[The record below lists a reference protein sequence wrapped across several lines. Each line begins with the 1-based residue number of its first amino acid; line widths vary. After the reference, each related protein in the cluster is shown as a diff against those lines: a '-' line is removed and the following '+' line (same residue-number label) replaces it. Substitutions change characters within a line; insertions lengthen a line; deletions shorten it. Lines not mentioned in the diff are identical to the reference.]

1 MTKCR
6 LCEGEIG
13 TDRSDHTVHV
23 CVVKAAVR
31 PDGCWLDGTS
41 PMKALCAGS
50 LTFAP
55 TQQFED
61 RAVAFRKIGEAIDK
75 SELHLR
81 NALLSL
87 TAEQRFELMRRACPE
102 LKVKLSPLL
111 ADVRTEKVKPPDRE
125 PFIPDDLP
133 DGLKLEL
140 IRYRDRLKRRHELL
154 LKRGH
159 SRSPRYLSELMK
171 MPVRLARFLQ
181 GEGITSWDGMRKRD
195 IVSFL
200 AANPL
205 VRPTALARLLRAIGE
220 DKPFSDRRGRYV
232 RGRTASK
239 PSPLQEVLS
248 PAELD
253 AALADI
259 KESQSDVE
267 YAAAWLVGKLGMTA
281 AAAHG
286 LTANLLRLD
295 EGGRL
300 VIRPAKVWVVVPKSV
315 SKILM
320 KVADEVAPGWSSAKD
335 NEFEFI
341 RLFDQKLPKL
351 DDFRS
356 EVLGGDARRLR
367 ASAVYTAM
375 LRGTLDRVTL
385 NQTMGVSIATIT
397 SIERHLSADMHRKVD
412 PALVAERN
420 KVLRGDDDG
429 AD

>member
-1 MTKCR
+1 M
-6 LCEGEIG
+6 
-13 TDRSDHTVHV
+13 
-23 CVVKAAVR
+23 
-31 PDGCWLDGTS
+31 
-41 PMKALCAGS
+41 CAGA
-50 LTFAP
+50 LTYTP
-55 TQQFED
+55 TQHFED
-61 RAVAFRKIGEAIDK
+61 RAIAFRKIGDAIDK
-75 SELHLR
+75 SDLHLR
-81 NALLSL
+81 NALLYL
-87 TAEQRFELMRRACPE
+87 TPEQRFELMRRACPE

-111 ADVRTEKVKPPDRE
+111 VDVQTEKVKPPDRE

-133 DGLKLEL
+133 EGLKSEL
-140 IRYRDRLKRRHELL
+140 VRYRDRLKRRHELL

-159 SRSPRYLSELMK
+159 SRSPRYLSELLK

-181 GEGITSWDGMRKRD
+181 AEGITSWDGMRKRD

-205 VRPTALARLLRAIGE
+205 VRPTALTRLLRAISE
-220 DKPFSDRRGRYV
+220 DKPFSERRGRYV

-239 PSPLQEVLS
+239 PAPLQEVLS

-253 AALADI
+253 AALAGI
-259 KESQSDVE
+259 KESRSDVE

-286 LTANLLRLD
+286 LTADLLRLD
-295 EGGRL
+295 ETGRL
-300 VIRPAKVWVVVPKSV
+300 VIRPAKVWVVVPKSIA
-315 SKILM
+315 KILA
-320 KVADEVAPGWSSAKD
+320 KIADEVAPGWSAASA

-341 RLFDQKLPKL
+341 RLFDNKLPKL

-356 EVLGGDARRLR
+356 DVLGGDARRLR

-375 LRGTLDRVTL
+375 LRGNLDRVTL

-397 SIERHLSADMHRKVD
+397 SIERHLSSDLHRKVAPD
-412 PALVAERN
+412 LVAARN
-420 KVLRGDDDG
+420 KVLRGDDG

>member
-1 MTKCR
+1 MRRCR

-13 TDRSDHTVHV
+13 TNRSDKEAHV
-23 CVVKAAVR
+23 CIVKSAVR
-31 PDGCWLDGTS
+31 PDGCWLEGS
-41 PMKALCAGS
+41 SGLKAMCAGA
-50 LTFAP
+50 LTYTP

-61 RAVAFRKIGEAIDK
+61 RAVAFRKIGDAIDK
-75 SELHLR
+75 SDLHLR

-87 TAEQRFELMRRACPE
+87 TPEQRFELMRRACPE

-111 ADVRTEKVKPPDRE
+111 ADVQTEKVKPPDRE

-133 DGLKLEL
+133 EGLKSEL
-140 IRYRDRLKRRHELL
+140 VRYRDRLKRRHELL

-159 SRSPRYLSELMK
+159 SRSPRYLSELLK

-181 GEGITSWDGMRKRD
+181 AEGITSWDGMRKRD

-205 VRPTALARLLRAIGE
+205 VRPTALTRLLRAISE
-220 DKPFSDRRGRYV
+220 DKPFSERRGRYV

-253 AALADI
+253 AALAGI
-259 KESQSDVE
+259 KESRSDVE

-286 LTANLLRLD
+286 LTADLLRLD
-295 EGGRL
+295 ETGRL
-300 VIRPAKVWVVVPKSV
+300 VIRPAKVWVVVPKSIA
-315 SKILM
+315 KILA
-320 KVADEVAPGWSSAKD
+320 KVADEVAPGWSGANA

-341 RLFDQKLPKL
+341 RLFDNKLPKL

-356 EVLGGDARRLR
+356 DVLGGDARRLR

-375 LRGTLDRVTL
+375 LRGNLDRVTL

-397 SIERHLSADMHRKVD
+397 SIERHLSSDLHRKVA
-412 PALVAERN
+412 PELVDARN
-420 KVLRGDDDG
+420 KVLRGDDG

>member
-1 MTKCR
+1 
-6 LCEGEIG
+6 
-13 TDRSDHTVHV
+13 
-23 CVVKAAVR
+23 
-31 PDGCWLDGTS
+31 
-41 PMKALCAGS
+41 
-50 LTFAP
+50 
-55 TQQFED
+55 
-61 RAVAFRKIGEAIDK
+61 
-75 SELHLR
+75 
-81 NALLSL
+81 
-87 TAEQRFELMRRACPE
+87 
-102 LKVKLSPLL
+102 
-111 ADVRTEKVKPPDRE
+111 
-125 PFIPDDLP
+125 
-133 DGLKLEL
+133 
-140 IRYRDRLKRRHELL
+140 
-154 LKRGH
+154 
-159 SRSPRYLSELMK
+159 

-181 GEGITSWDGMRKRD
+181 AEGITSWDGMRKRD

-205 VRPTALARLLRAIGE
+205 VRPTALTRLLRAISE

-232 RGRTASK
+232 RGRSASK

-253 AALADI
+253 AALAGI
-259 KESQSDVE
+259 KEARSDVE

-286 LTANLLRLD
+286 LTADLLRLD

-315 SKILM
+315 AKVLT
-320 KVADEVAPGWSSAKD
+320 KVADEVAPGWTRAKD

-341 RLFDQKLPKL
+341 RLFDGKLPKL

-356 EVLGGDARRLR
+356 DVLGGDARRLR

-375 LRGTLDRVTL
+375 LRGNLDRVTL

-397 SIERHLSADMHRKVD
+397 SIERHLSADVHRKLD

-420 KVLRGDDDG
+420 KVLRGDDG

>member
-1 MTKCR
+1 MTF
-6 LCEGEIG
+6 
-13 TDRSDHTVHV
+13 V
-23 CVVKAAVR
+23 
-31 PDGCWLDGTS
+31 
-41 PMKALCAGS
+41 
-50 LTFAP
+50 P
-55 TQQFED
+55 TQHFED

-75 SELHLR
+75 SDLHLR

-111 ADVRTEKVKPPDRE
+111 ADAFVEKVKPPDHD

-133 DGLKLEL
+133 DGLKSEL

-159 SRSPRYLSELMK
+159 SRSPKYLSELMK
-171 MPVRLARFLQ
+171 MPVRLARFL
-181 GEGITSWDGMRKRD
+181 EAAGITSWDGMRKRD

-205 VRPTALARLLRAIGE
+205 VRPTALTRLLRAIAE
-220 DKPFSDRRGRYV
+220 DKPFSERRGRYV

-248 PAELD
+248 PSQLD
-253 AALADI
+253 ETLAGI
-259 KESQSDVE
+259 KESRSEVE

-281 AAAHG
+281 SAVHG
-286 LTANLLRLD
+286 LTADLLSLD

-300 VIRPAKVWVVVPKSV
+300 VIRPAKIWVVVPRSV
-315 SKILM
+315 AKILM
-320 KVADEVAPGWSSAKD
+320 KVADEVAPGWGSAKE
-335 NEFEFI
+335 NEFQFI
-341 RLFDQKLPKL
+341 RLFDQKLPNIN
-351 DDFRS
+351 DFRS

-375 LRGTLDRVTL
+375 LRGNLDRVTL

-397 SIERHLSADMHRKVD
+397 SIERHLSGDLHRKVD
-412 PALVAERN
+412 PALVTERN
-420 KVLRGDDDG
+420 KVLRGDNDTN
-429 AD
+429 

>member
-1 MTKCR
+1 M
-6 LCEGEIG
+6 
-13 TDRSDHTVHV
+13 
-23 CVVKAAVR
+23 
-31 PDGCWLDGTS
+31 
-41 PMKALCAGS
+41 CAGA
-50 LTFAP
+50 LTYTP
-55 TQQFED
+55 TQHFED
-61 RAVAFRKIGEAIDK
+61 RAIAFRKIGDAIDK
-75 SELHLR
+75 SDLHLR

-87 TAEQRFELMRRACPE
+87 TPEQRFELMRRACPE

-111 ADVRTEKVKPPDRE
+111 VDLQTEKVKPPDRE

-133 DGLKLEL
+133 EGLKAEL

-159 SRSPRYLSELMK
+159 SRSPRYLSELLK

-181 GEGITSWDGMRKRD
+181 AEGITSWDGMRKRD

-205 VRPTALARLLRAIGE
+205 VRPTALTRLLRAISE
-220 DKPFSDRRGRYV
+220 DKPFSERRGRYV

-253 AALADI
+253 AALAGI
-259 KESQSDVE
+259 KESRSDVE

-286 LTANLLRLD
+286 LTADLLRLD
-295 EGGRL
+295 ETGRL
-300 VIRPAKVWVVVPKSV
+300 VIRPAKVWVVVPKSIA
-315 SKILM
+315 KILA
-320 KVADEVAPGWSSAKD
+320 KIADEVAPGWSAASA

-341 RLFDQKLPKL
+341 RLFDGKLPKL
-351 DDFRS
+351 DDFRGD
-356 EVLGGDARRLR
+356 VLGGDARRLR

-375 LRGTLDRVTL
+375 LRGNLDRVTL

-397 SIERHLSADMHRKVD
+397 SIERHLSSDLHRKVA
-412 PALVAERN
+412 PELVAARN
-420 KVLRGDDDG
+420 KVLRGDDG

>member
-1 MTKCR
+1 MRKCR
-6 LCEGEIG
+6 LCEGDIG
-13 TDRSDHTVHV
+13 TRSPSQDAHV

-31 PDGCWLDGTS
+31 PDGCWLDGPS
-41 PMKALCAGS
+41 APKAMCAAS
-50 LTFAP
+50 MTFVP
-55 TQQFED
+55 TQHFED

-75 SELHLR
+75 SDLHLR

-111 ADVRTEKVKPPDRE
+111 ADAFVEKVKPPDHD

-133 DGLKLEL
+133 DGLKSEL

-159 SRSPRYLSELMK
+159 SRSPKYLSELMK
-171 MPVRLARFLQ
+171 MPVRLARFL
-181 GEGITSWDGMRKRD
+181 EAAGITSWDGMRKRD

-205 VRPTALARLLRAIGE
+205 VRPTALTRLLRAIAE
-220 DKPFSDRRGRYV
+220 DKPFSERRGRYV

-248 PAELD
+248 PSQLD
-253 AALADI
+253 ETLAGI
-259 KESQSDVE
+259 KESRSEVE

-281 AAAHG
+281 SAVHG
-286 LTANLLRLD
+286 LTADLLSLD

-300 VIRPAKVWVVVPKSV
+300 VIRPAKIWVVVPRSV
-315 SKILM
+315 AKILM
-320 KVADEVAPGWSSAKD
+320 KVADEVAPGWGSAKE
-335 NEFEFI
+335 NEFQFI
-341 RLFDQKLPKL
+341 RLFDQKLPNIN
-351 DDFRS
+351 DFRS

-375 LRGTLDRVTL
+375 LRGNLDRVTL

-397 SIERHLSADMHRKVD
+397 SIERHLSGDLHRKVD
-412 PALVAERN
+412 PALVTERN
-420 KVLRGDDDG
+420 KVLRGDNDTN
-429 AD
+429 

>member
-1 MTKCR
+1 MRKCR
-6 LCEGEIG
+6 LCDCEIV
-13 TDRSDHTVHV
+13 TTRPDQDAHV
-23 CVVKAAVR
+23 CVVKAAVH

-41 PMKALCAGS
+41 ALKAMCADS
-50 LTFAP
+50 MTFVP
-55 TQQFED
+55 TKQFED
-61 RAVAFRKIGEAIDK
+61 RAIAFRKIGDAIDK

-87 TAEQRFELMRRACPE
+87 TPEQRFELMRRACPE
-102 LKVKLSPLL
+102 LKVKLSPLM
-111 ADVRTEKVKPPDRE
+111 ADVRVEKIKPPDRE
-125 PFIPDDLP
+125 PYIPDDLP
-133 DGLKLEL
+133 EGLKSEL
-140 IRYRDRLKRRHELL
+140 VRYQERLKRRHALL

-159 SRSPRYLSELMK
+159 SRSPKYLSELIK

-181 GEGITSWDGMRKRD
+181 AEGITSWDGMRKRD

-205 VRPTALARLLRAIGE
+205 VRPTALTRLLRAIAE
-220 DKPFSDRRGRYV
+220 DKPFSERRGRYV

-239 PSPLQEVLS
+239 PSPLQEVLG

-253 AALADI
+253 AVLAGI
-259 KESQSDVE
+259 KESRTDVE

-286 LTANLLRLD
+286 LTADVLRLD
-295 EGGRL
+295 EVGRL
-300 VIRPAKVWVVVPKSV
+300 VIRPSKVWVVVPKSV
-315 SKILM
+315 AKTLM
-320 KVADEVAPGWSSAKD
+320 KVADEIAPGWNSATD
-335 NEFEFI
+335 NEFAFI
-341 RLFDQKLPKL
+341 QLFDQKLPNIN
-351 DDFRS
+351 DFRS

-375 LRGTLDRVTL
+375 LRGNLDRVTL

-412 PALVAERN
+412 PAVVAERN
-420 KVLRGDDDG
+420 KVLRGDGGTD
-429 AD
+429 

>member
-6 LCEGEIG
+6 LCEGEIE
-13 TDRSDHTVHV
+13 TNRPDQEVRV
-23 CVVKAAVR
+23 CVVKSAVR
-31 PDGCWLDGTS
+31 PDGCWLDGPS
-41 PMKALCAGS
+41 ALRALCAGS
-50 LTFAP
+50 MKYVP
-55 TQQFED
+55 TQQFDD

-75 SELHLR
+75 SDLHLR

-87 TAEQRFELMRRACPE
+87 TPEQRFELMRRACPE

-111 ADVRTEKVKPPDRE
+111 VDLQTEKVKPPDRE

-133 DGLKLEL
+133 EGLKAEL

-159 SRSPRYLSELMK
+159 SRSPRYLSELLK

-181 GEGITSWDGMRKRD
+181 AEGITSWDGMRKRD

-205 VRPTALARLLRAIGE
+205 VRPTALTRLLRAISE
-220 DKPFSDRRGRYV
+220 DKPFSERRGRYV

-253 AALADI
+253 AALAGI
-259 KESQSDVE
+259 KESRSDVE

-286 LTANLLRLD
+286 LTADQLRLD
-295 EGGRL
+295 EAGRL
-300 VIRPAKVWVVVPKSV
+300 VIRPAKVWVVVPKSIA
-315 SKILM
+315 KILA
-320 KVADEVAPGWSSAKD
+320 KVADEVAPGWSGANA

-341 RLFDQKLPKL
+341 RLFDGKLPKL
-351 DDFRS
+351 DDFRG

-375 LRGTLDRVTL
+375 LRGNLDRVTL

-397 SIERHLSADMHRKVD
+397 SIERHLSSDLHRKVA
-412 PALVAERN
+412 PELVAARN
-420 KVLRGDDDG
+420 KVLRGDDG

>member
-1 MTKCR
+1 M
-6 LCEGEIG
+6 
-13 TDRSDHTVHV
+13 
-23 CVVKAAVR
+23 
-31 PDGCWLDGTS
+31 
-41 PMKALCAGS
+41 CAGA
-50 LTFAP
+50 LTYTP
-55 TQQFED
+55 TQHFED
-61 RAVAFRKIGEAIDK
+61 RAIAFRKIGDAIDK
-75 SELHLR
+75 SDLHLR

-87 TAEQRFELMRRACPE
+87 TPEQRFELMRRACPE

-111 ADVRTEKVKPPDRE
+111 VDVQTEKVKPPDRE

-133 DGLKLEL
+133 EGLKAEL

-159 SRSPRYLSELMK
+159 GRSPRYLSELLK

-181 GEGITSWDGMRKRD
+181 AEGITSWDGMRKRD

-205 VRPTALARLLRAIGE
+205 VRPTALTRLLRAISE
-220 DKPFSDRRGRYV
+220 DKPFSERRGRYV

-253 AALADI
+253 AALAGI
-259 KESQSDVE
+259 KESRSDVE

-281 AAAHG
+281 ASAHG
-286 LTANLLRLD
+286 LTADQLRLD
-295 EGGRL
+295 EAGRL
-300 VIRPAKVWVVVPKSV
+300 VIRPAKVWVVVPKSIA
-315 SKILM
+315 KILA
-320 KVADEVAPGWSSAKD
+320 KVADEVAPGWGAASA

-341 RLFDQKLPKL
+341 RLFDGKLPKL

-356 EVLGGDARRLR
+356 DVLGGDARRLR

-375 LRGTLDRVTL
+375 LRGNLDRVTL

-397 SIERHLSADMHRKVD
+397 SIERHLSSDLHRKVAPD
-412 PALVAERN
+412 LVAARN
-420 KVLRGDDDG
+420 KVLRGDDG